1 MRLLKLAEMYER
13 AFERFVLDI
22 SQRYVKDASIREKLA
37 PILEGRDDHEGRIGR
52 ELVRLNA
59 LLGSAADAAS
69 VERAALLDILEVER
83 AARAFYLRALEEVRD
98 GQVIELFRVL
108 AREEAVHAALV
119 EQALAL
125 ADRKRSAKAG
135 ADAPRRSGGG

>member
-1 MRLLKLAEMYER
+1 MYER